1 MKKIVKYLI
10 ILFTFVFCIDNVSAE
25 EVIDVSSKNVILY
38 NLNEDKV
45 LYEKDA
51 DNSVN
56 IASLTKIMT
65 AIVAIENID
74 NYDEKVLVTYD
85 MLKDVTYDL
94 SVAGFKKGETLTYN
108 DLLYGTLLKSG
119 ADATNILAI
128 SISGS
133 IDNFVKLMN
142 DKAKKLGMN
151 NTNFS
156 NTIGIEGL
164 NHYSS
169 ARDIATLLKYCL
181 NNEKFI
187 EVFKSKN
194 YVSTNGEHDMNGP
207 LSKIT
212 DKEEFNLTY
221 IKGAKTGYTSKAG
234 LCLASIATYNDVDY
248 LLVTIGA
255 DYENKT
261 EHIDDTKE
269 IYEYFFNNY
278 EYKEILSKGDN
289 IVKLKTIYGK
299 EYDVVSD
306 EDYEFYLKKS
316 IDKSDL
322 VYEYKGETL
331 LGKNVSKNDK
341 IGSYYV
347 KYKDEVLY
355 VKSITSPVTVKFDI
369 LFFLKQNILL
379 VTVFVILIILS
390 IMTIRIK
397 KR

>member
-10 ILFTFVFCIDNVSAE
+10 IIFSFIFCINDISAE

-45 LYEKDA
+45 LYEVNA
-51 DNSVN
+51 DERVN

-65 AIVAIENID
+65 AIVAIENIN
-74 NYDEKVLVTYD
+74 NYDEKVLVTSN
-85 MLKDVTYDL
+85 MLKEVTNDL
-94 SVAGFKKGETLTYN
+94 SVAGFRQGETVTYN

-142 DKAKKLGMN
+142 DKASELGMN
-151 NTNFS
+151 NSSFS
-156 NTIGIEGL
+156 NTIGIEGV

-169 ARDIATLLKYCL
+169 ARDISILLKYCL
-181 NNEKFI
+181 NNKKFM
-187 EVFKSKN
+187 EVFQSKTYLSSN
-194 YVSTNGEHDMNGP
+194 EKHDMKGP
-207 LSKIT
+207 LSKIAE
-212 DKEEFNLTY
+212 KEEFNLTY
-221 IKGAKTGYTSKAG
+221 VKGAKTGYTSKAG
-234 LCLASIATYNDVDY
+234 LCLVSIASNNDVDY

-261 EHIDDTKE
+261 EHIDDTKK
-269 IYEYFFNNY
+269 IYEYYFNNY
-278 EYKEILSKGDN
+278 EYKEVLSKGDN

-299 EYDVVSD
+299 EYDILSD
-306 EDYEFYLKKS
+306 EDYKMYLKKS
-316 IDKSDL
+316 VDKSDL

-331 LGKNVSKNDK
+331 LDKNVSKNDK

-347 KYKDEVLY
+347 KYKGETLY
-355 VKSITSPVTVKFDI
+355 LKSITSPVTVKFD
-369 LFFLKQNILL
+369 LKFFLKENIIL
-379 VTVFVILIILS
+379 VTSFIVLIVLS
-390 IMTIRIK
+390 IITIGIK